1 MSGFQT
7 QPLPT
12 TPSVLCYFGSV
23 GFEFYRP
30 TQPVYQMCYSGIDPS
45 CSLVQY
51 HPPVGDDDVG
61 SVAKT
66 FQNNQGTEL
75 SL

>member
-12 TPSVLCYFGSV
+12 TPRVLCYFGSV

-30 TQPVYQMCYSGIDPS
+30 TQPVYQMCYSGIDQFSAIPS
-45 CSLVQY
+45 AA
-51 HPPVGDDDVG
+51 VGDDDVG